1 MAATPQVIATA
12 VAGAT
17 EIIRGVFTMGID
29 IADRLAENVDAR
41 VNRKITARLARI
53 EIRRQR
59 RLMRAETRDRRRER
73 KRGK

>member
-12 VAGAT
+12 AAGVT